1 MSVSPTQ
8 ALARIPAFPPVAA
21 RVLGLLSGEE
31 VAVAQLET
39 LINRDPVL
47 ASEVLGRANSS
58 LYCLGSRVRTVRHA
72 IAILGLVN
80 LKSAVSA
87 AAMSRYLKAF
97 TILDSLR
104 AWWQHSLATAL
115 LAQALAPGHGLDGG
129 RAYLAGL
136 LHDIGPMA
144 LLVAFTADY
153 ERLLAAFAEDAEGAT
168 PERILEM
175 EQSVLGIDRQSAGLY
190 LAKKWRLPEEVLEV
204 LNGAAPANGTVTLPL
219 VVHSA
224 SKMADALGWSLPHSR
239 KPAPVE
245 EVLADMPEA
254 LRASV
259 AGRWEDFRGMI
270 ARELA
275 AAHPTHAATDGT
287 RGSPEAPDAYE
298 ERPAGPEADPPPGSP
313 GEQSRNRPLL
323 VCLAVALA
331 LSLVFLLE
339 R

>member
-1 MSVSPTQ
+1 MSVSSTQ

-21 RVLGLLSGEE
+21 RVLGLLSGGE
-31 VAVAQLET
+31 VAIAELDA

-87 AAMSRYLKAF
+87 AAMSRYLKAS
-97 TILDSLR
+97 TILESLR
-104 AWWQHSLATAL
+104 AWWQHSLAAAII
-115 LAQALAPGHGLDGG
+115 AQALAPGHGLDGG

-136 LHDIGPMA
+136 LHDLGPMA

-153 ERLLAAFAEDAEGAT
+153 ERLLGAFAEDAQGAT
-168 PERILEM
+168 LERILEM
-175 EQSVLGIDRQSAGLY
+175 ERSVLGIDRQAAGLY

-204 LNGAAPANGTVTLPL
+204 LNGAGPVKGAVTLPV

-224 SKMADALGWSLPHSR
+224 SRIADALGWSMTSGPT
-239 KPAPVE
+239 PASVE
-245 EVLADMPEA
+245 EVLQDLPEDLQA
-254 LRASV
+254 NV
-259 AGRWEDFRGMI
+259 AGRWEALRGMI
-270 ARELA
+270 ARELD
-275 AAHPTHAATDGT
+275 AAHPTHAAPEET
-287 RGSPEAPDAYE
+287 RGDPEAMHAQQ
-298 ERPAGPEADPPPGSP
+298 ERAAPPEAGPPPASP
-313 GEQSRNRPLL
+313 GQQPRNRPLL
-323 VCLAVALA
+323 VCLALALV
-331 LSLVFLLE
+331 LSLVFLLQ